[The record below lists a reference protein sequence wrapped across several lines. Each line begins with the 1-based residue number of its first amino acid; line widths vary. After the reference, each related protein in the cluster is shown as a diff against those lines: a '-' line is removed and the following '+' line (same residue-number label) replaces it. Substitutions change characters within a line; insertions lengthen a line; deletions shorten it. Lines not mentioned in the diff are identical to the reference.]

1 MEDDDDPPLMDSSE
15 ECSYDDDEGE
25 AIRRKGRF
33 PRYDNDATFPIFSL
47 GMIFSGRIQFKEA
60 LIKYGLATRR
70 HIRFP
75 KDEANR
81 IRAKCSWRGC
91 PWMIF
96 ASKYN
101 NKFKVKTFHNVHICH
116 QRKDNRLVTG
126 PRIDDKHEHII
137 RANPSWK
144 LQNIKET
151 VLLEMGVD
159 VSLSKIK
166 RENCHKKDL

>member
-1 MEDDDDPPLMDSSE
+1 
-15 ECSYDDDEGE
+15 
-25 AIRRKGRF
+25 
-33 PRYDNDATFPIFSL
+33 
-47 GMIFSGRIQFKEA
+47 MIFSGRIQFKEA

-101 NKFKVKTFHNVHICH
+101 NKFKVKTFHNVHICP
-116 QRKDNRLVTG
+116 QRKDNRLIKG
-126 PRIDDKHEHII
+126 PRIADKYEHII

-166 RENCHKKDL
+166 RANCHKKDL